1 MGLLAG
7 SAAMMHAS
15 AVLRLGAVTGA
26 ITIAVLV
33 GRAVL
38 GAIFVVADAV
48 AIGIMAGLTFN
59 PLLFGQT
66 IAGTSTSAVVWSC
79 QSATSGSQH

>member
-1 MGLLAG
+1 
-7 SAAMMHAS
+7 MMHAS

-48 AIGIMAGLTFN
+48 AIGIMVGLTFN

-66 IAGTSTSAVVWSC
+66 IAGASTTAVVWRC